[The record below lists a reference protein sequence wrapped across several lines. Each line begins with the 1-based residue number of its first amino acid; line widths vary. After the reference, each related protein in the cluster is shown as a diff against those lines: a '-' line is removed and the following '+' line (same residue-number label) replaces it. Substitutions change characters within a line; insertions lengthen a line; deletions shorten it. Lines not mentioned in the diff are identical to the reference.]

1 MHSLTVGTFPD
12 HFFEHELR
20 YFAFVV
26 ESYENLLRTLDSL
39 NNVEFKKEMSEG
51 IVARPPRQQGRFTK
65 ARQSCDVTHSS
76 AKRYDALIRLRF
88 SFHLRYA
95 FRPTIQ
101 ARNRYFIKYNEKKL
115 NVFKL
120 VISYVIV
127 SM

>member
-1 MHSLTVGTFPD
+1 MGGGFDQDHLDRQGRFTKARQSCDVTHSSAKRYDVLIRLRFSF
-12 HFFEHELR
+12 HLR
-20 YFAFVV
+20 YAF
-26 ESYENLLRTLDSL
+26 RQDHLD
-39 NNVEFKKEMSEG
+39 
-51 IVARPPRQQGRFTK
+51 RQGRFTK

-95 FRPTIQ
+95 FRPTIK
-101 ARNRYFIKYNEKKL
+101 ARYRYFLNYNEKKL

-120 VISYVIV
+120 VISYLIV